1 MTNAVDVALVALRVA
16 IIAVVAL
23 LVADPS
29 TTSEEREPRPGAR
42 AVLLDASR
50 SMGIET
56 PGETSRFERG
66 RALSAEA
73 ARSRFTPYI
82 AQGDTTAATP
92 SDVADAPR
100 GPTRV
105 LAALRELA
113 AAREGAF
120 SDVLVISDGIED
132 AASLGELDVSPL
144 PFRVHAVLTDDVRPL
159 RDASIVVAS
168 PPSVASSGESI
179 RLRFRVAS
187 SDAFD
192 GGTLRL
198 ERDGEAVAETRIA
211 NAREDVFVDVD
222 PGAPGRRIFR
232 ATLTQSSADD
242 IAENDEAAF
251 AVDVRRAR
259 FRVLLVCGRP
269 SWDQRFLREE
279 LDSQAG
285 MELVS
290 FFILRTED
298 DLTYAA
304 PNELALIPFP
314 TDELFREHLSSFD
327 AIVFQNFDFAPY
339 DVEQY
344 LPRIAKYV
352 REGGGL
358 AMIGGALSF
367 SSGGY
372 SGTPIEDVLPVAL
385 EDVANDYDRSS
396 FRATVAA
403 KGAAHPLVALGSGD
417 GAFAWSGVAELAG
430 LHRIR
435 GVHEG
440 SRTLL
445 EARPERGPS
454 VPLLVAGDV
463 GRGRSLALLTDESW
477 RWRFEAEDDT
487 RDPYGVF
494 WERALRWLS
503 RDPALDASRLEV
515 AARVLAGEAFEVRGF
530 ARNAAYEPLS
540 RASVSLVDG
549 QGAVLTSAEPTPN
562 ERGEIRWTVRAPTRP
577 GVVRAELRERAGG
590 EVIARL
596 PFVVDD
602 GRAELDDTTP
612 RRDFL
617 DRLVATSGGTWVD
630 GTDFEASVARATT
643 FVKKTRVT
651 PRVPRGIGE
660 AVLLVLLAAEWV
672 VRRKN
677 GKR

>member
-1 MTNAVDVALVALRVA
+1 MTRAVDVVLVALRL
-16 IIAVVAL
+16 AVVAVL
-23 LVADPS
+23 ALIAFDPS

-42 AVLLDASR
+42 AVLLDGSR

-56 PGETSRFERG
+56 GGESSRFERG
-66 RALSAEA
+66 RSLL
-73 ARSRFTPYI
+73 ARSARAGFTPFV
-82 AQGDTTAATP
+82 AQGEASAAIP
-92 SDVADAPR
+92 LRNAGPPR
-100 GPTRV
+100 GRTRL

-113 AAREGAF
+113 AESEGSF

-132 AASLGELDVSPL
+132 PASLAELDTSPL
-144 PFRVHAVLTDDVRPL
+144 PFRVHAVLSDDARPL
-159 RDASIVVAS
+159 RDASLVVAS
-168 PPSVASSGESI
+168 PPAVASSGESI
-179 RLRFRVAS
+179 RLRFYVAS
-187 SDAFD
+187 AGAFD
-192 GGTLRL
+192 GATLRV

-232 ATLTQSSADD
+232 ATLVQDGEDD
-242 IAENDEAAF
+242 IAENDEVVF

-372 SGTPIEDVLPVAL
+372 AGTPIEDVLPVAL
-385 EDVANDYDRSS
+385 EDVANDYERPT

-403 KGAAHPLVALGSGD
+403 KASAHPLVALASQEGPFPWAS
-417 GAFAWSGVAELAG
+417 VAELSG
-430 LHRIR
+430 LHRVRGIR
-435 GVHEG
+435 EG
-440 SRTLL
+440 ARTLL
-445 EARPERGPS
+445 EARSVEGAS

-463 GRGRSLALLTDESW
+463 GQGRSLALLTDESW

-487 RDPYGVF
+487 HDPYGTF

-503 RDPALDASRLEV
+503 RDPTLDPSRFDV
-515 AARVLAGEAFEVRGF
+515 ATRALAGEPFEVRGF

-540 RASVSLVDG
+540 RAFVSLVDT
-549 QGAVLTSAEPTPN
+549 QGTALASAEQAPN
-562 ERGEIRWTVRAPTRP
+562 ENGEVRWAVRAPIRP

-590 EVIARL
+590 EVIAQL

-602 GRAELDDTTP
+602 GRTELDDAAP

-617 DRLVATSGGTWVD
+617 DRLVATTGGTWVD

-643 FVKKTRVT
+643 FVRRTRVT
-651 PRVPRGIGE
+651 PRIPRGLGE
-660 AVLLVLLAAEWV
+660 AVLLALLAAEWI
-672 VRRKN
+672 VRRKH